1 MREHPGEIRGA
12 QGSSGEISGGQGR
25 SPRTSAHLA
34 HHFATIVPTTIWP
47 RQGGSARIRPYGID
61 HLHHRMGNVNRIGS
75 DPGRSKEIQVDPR
88 RSKEIQEDLGKYKEI
103 RGDTWRYHEIL
114 GDPREIHGRSTG
126 GHLTGSAAKCQGRHG
141 KGIPKNARGARC
153 ATYGHLGERA
163 CAESMGTRVHAPF
176 VPFHCPVSRQRFAR
190 TRNTHVPSPLAW
202 ALAWAWALSWA
213 LVPARAAAPAR
224 CQPRAVAGHR
234 LWRGSARRG
243 RMHTT
248 SYLLKGTRPSLAH
261 GRAHG
266 ARDRPSSGLLH
277 RAKRI
282 EGAAATTKGA
292 SGGRE

>member
-1 MREHPGEIRGA
+1 MR
-12 QGSSGEISGGQGR
+12 SGELQ
-25 SPRTSAHLA
+25 
-34 HHFATIVPTTIWP
+34 
-47 RQGGSARIRPYGID
+47 
-61 HLHHRMGNVNRIGS
+61 
-75 DPGRSKEIQVDPR
+75 
-88 RSKEIQEDLGKYKEI
+88 
-103 RGDTWRYHEIL
+103 
-114 GDPREIHGRSTG
+114 GDPRGSNEIQGDPGRSTG
-126 GHLTGSAAKCQGRHG
+126 GHLTGTAAKCPGRHG

-163 CAESMGTRVHAPF
+163 CAECTGTRVHAPF
-176 VPFHCPVSRQRFAR
+176 VPSHCPVSRRWFAR

-202 ALAWAWALSWA
+202 ALAWAWAWAWPWA

-234 LWRGSARRG
+234 LRRGSARRG

-266 ARDRPSSGLLH
+266 ARDRPSSGRPH
-277 RAKRI
+277 RAIRI

>member
-1 MREHPGEIRGA
+1 MSVLGKVPTLWSGRPLPVTVRRLQLHDHCTTA
-12 QGSSGEISGGQGR
+12 QAFRQGR
-25 SPRTSAHLA
+25 HG
-34 HHFATIVPTTIWP
+34 V
-47 RQGGSARIRPYGID
+47 
-61 HLHHRMGNVNRIGS
+61 
-75 DPGRSKEIQVDPR
+75 KEDM
-88 RSKEIQEDLGKYKEI
+88 
-103 RGDTWRYHEIL
+103 
-114 GDPREIHGRSTG
+114 
-126 GHLTGSAAKCQGRHG
+126 AHG
-141 KGIPKNARGARC
+141 KGIPKNARSARC

-234 LWRGSARRG
+234 LRRGSARRG
-243 RMHTT
+243 RMQTT